1 MWLGL
6 KKRSLPVGYLTEY
19 LENSV
24 ERLTIFGTHFFDSR
38 SVTSELQR
46 TLLGFNSL
54 YSVVITLWTQG
65 RKEGLID
72 PRFEHGFC
80 LTSYILMMDVWLSA
94 FSWYSNTAQDLAF
107 LLCLFLLHY
116 ETPSGST
123 SAPAFPPPPP
133 SSQAAQY
140 CLGECMGW
148 SMIQLVKGGGSSHIA
163 PKGFSVFFFI
173 CSLWVP

>member
-80 LTSYILMMDVWLSA
+80 LTSYILMMDV
-94 FSWYSNTAQDLAF
+94 
-107 LLCLFLLHY
+107 
-116 ETPSGST
+116 
-123 SAPAFPPPPP
+123 
-133 SSQAAQY
+133 
-140 CLGECMGW
+140 
-148 SMIQLVKGGGSSHIA
+148 
-163 PKGFSVFFFI
+163 
-173 CSLWVP
+173 